1 MIPPNEKILDKV
13 QATVATAHMI
23 ARVVYRMLKYQ
34 VEYETIS
41 VEEYEAKY
49 KEQQIKYLKKKVA
62 KLGFELVA
70 LEA

>member
-1 MIPPNEKILDKV
+1 MIPPNEKRLDKA